1 MKKIYLVP
9 VILIIGIFLVSK
21 IIKAPNPSRDPEPG
35 CKWEKVIGAGLEVWG
50 QRCGEGNNQQW
61 VGVSETLPGVLEEF
75 RDETG
80 KVVSGRFIQVFELKN
95 QKIEDVIPLLPKNE
109 DWKDSDLCTFKK
121 VLGRTRTGVTAYI
134 LMPTGAALEKFE
146 KEGQEYPIVTTC
158 GGFGAGNS
166 GNLWFEI
173 HSSNPNKAIFF
184 SMSQDS
190 PLYDESTVIVK

>member
-1 MKKIYLVP
+1 MKKIYLIP
-9 VILIIGIFLVSK
+9 FILIFGYFLVSK
-21 IIKAPNPSRDPEPG
+21 IIKAPSPSRNPYPG

-50 QRCGEGNNQQW
+50 QRCNWGNTQSW
-61 VGVSETLPGVLEEF
+61 IGISETLPGVLEEIK
-75 RDETG
+75 DETG
-80 KVVSGRFIQVFELKN
+80 KVVSGRYIQVFELKN
-95 QKIEDVIPLLPKNE
+95 QKIEDVIPLLPKNK

-121 VLGRTRTGVTAYI
+121 MGRSRQGVSAYI
-134 LMPTGAALEKFE
+134 LMPTGAALEKFQ
-146 KEGQEYPIVTTC
+146 KEGQEYPIPTTC

-184 SMSQDS
+184 SMSQDY